1 MIVHPE
7 VKRLL
12 KYGIVGI
19 SSLIV
24 GFAIFDAFYYVT
36 HRLVFSQTMSY
47 AISVL
52 NGFIFNRKWTFKEK
66 RGESVWSQSAKFAV
80 VNLVGYTI
88 NVVVVALLVA
98 EYTRM
103 MSPMTRLST
112 MEIAHNVLYH
122 SKSHV
127 YSLTVLNCAGLV
139 ATVLVTVWN
148 FAINR
153 AWTFRH

>member
-1 MIVHPE
+1 MIDHPE

-12 KYGIVGI
+12 KYGTVGI

-24 GFAIFDAFYYVT
+24 GFAIFDAFYYMT

-52 NGFIFNRKWTFKEK
+52 NGFIFNRRWTFKEK
-66 RGESVWSQSAKFAV
+66 RGESVWSQCAKFAV

-98 EYTRM
+98 EYTRIM
-103 MSPMTRLST
+103 APRTALST
-112 MEIAHNVLYH
+112 MEIAHDVLYH

-127 YSLTVLNCAGLV
+127 YSIPILNCAGLI
-139 ATVLVTVWN
+139 ATVFVTIWN